1 MSKKNKK
8 KKAIEYFDVAD
19 HLADLRDSL
28 DDEYNDLL
36 DQIAYHQYL
45 IYKTDKKARKKKN
58 KKLKKG
64 KSGFLMDNK
73 RLKVR
78 KKIIKKASKHGGL
91 FDRLIEA
98 LKELK
103 PMIQAFATAVARFIC
118 MLLNLNSVKQSISP
132 AMLDK
137 IDLVYRICTNI

>member
-8 KKAIEYFDVAD
+8 QKAIEYLDVAD
-19 HLADLRDSL
+19 HLTDLRDSL

-58 KKLKKG
+58 KKLKNG

-118 MLLNLNSVKQSISP
+118 MLLSLSSVKRNISP

-137 IDLVYRICTNI
+137 VDLVYRICTNI